1 MGPVVRVSMGRSL
14 WLRGKAQIK
23 PNMGLNPSDWHPS
36 LASWLTWD
44 GMAFFFIEL

>member
-23 PNMGLNPSDWHPS
+23 PNMRVKPLR
-36 LASWLTWD
+36 LASLL
-44 GMAFFFIEL
+44 GLMAYVGWHGFFLH